1 MSKGSRRVRVLDVC
15 DLTPRIRQYRLRS
28 VDGLALPEYGPG
40 AHVEVLIDTAEGER
54 IVRHYSLIGGEGLI
68 DDDPDTYRIA
78 VQREDRKRGSAYIH
92 RHFEPGFEF
101 EVSRP
106 KQNFALDHRS
116 PRSLLIAGGIGVTP
130 IYAMAR
136 SLARRG
142 RPFSLV
148 YAGRSREEMAYAD
161 QLLELTGDRGVVHQS
176 GPDDADRLDLKAL
189 LSAQAPD
196 TTVYVCGPT
205 AMITAAETVAASLG
219 WADGRLRFEKFTA
232 APSPD
237 DRAFEVELA
246 QSGRTIRIGRDTSIL
261 DALSNAG
268 VPVLSD
274 CRRGECGLCPLPV
287 VQSDGPIEH
296 RDTYLSDEERA
307 SGSTLCICVSRIAG
321 DRLVL
326 DA

>member
-1 MSKGSRRVRVLDVC
+1 MSKGSRKVRVVDVC

-40 AHVEVLIDTAEGER
+40 SHVEVLIDTAEGER
-54 IVRHYSLIGGEGLI
+54 IVRHYSLIGGEGLN

-92 RHFEPGFEF
+92 AHFEPGFAL

-106 KQNFALDHRS
+106 KQNFALDHRDQK
-116 PRSLLIAGGIGVTP
+116 SLLIAGGIGVTP

-136 SLARRG
+136 SLARRA

-148 YAGRSREEMAYAD
+148 YAGRTREEMAYAD
-161 QLLELTGDRGVVHQS
+161 QILALTGDRGVIHES
-176 GPDDADRLDLKAL
+176 GSEDADRLSLLDLLA
-189 LSAQAPD
+189 AQTPD
-196 TTVYVCGPT
+196 TTAYVCGPT
-205 AMITAAETVAASLG
+205 AMISAAEAAAKSLG

-261 DALSNAG
+261 DALSGAG

-287 VQSDGPIEH
+287 IDADGPIEH
-296 RDTYLSDEERA
+296 RDTYLSEEERA